1 MTGFYIMAILLVNE
15 FKMSWKNACFLKVIS
30 WSPGQLEVRQISVKK
45 LEEELYQPCIIKFHI
60 FFIFKTD
67 SGDEDMKKGTQLL
80 EIYALEIQ
88 MYTAQVVKY
97 WSTKSYV
104 FVFQVFWSRLLPL
117 LFFYFMVLRENQ
129 HCSLGLFIGTI
140 AFLSKT

>member
-1 MTGFYIMAILLVNE
+1 
-15 FKMSWKNACFLKVIS
+15 
-30 WSPGQLEVRQISVKK
+30 
-45 LEEELYQPCIIKFHI
+45 
-60 FFIFKTD
+60 
-67 SGDEDMKKGTQLL
+67 MKKGTQLL

-117 LFFYFMVLRENQ
+117 LFFYCMVLRENQ